1 MAAQNATALFQDIA
15 RCLAANSPFPTE
27 PGGNSRNLLRLLFC
41 RFQTQDALL
50 TTDQVPDR
58 FAAVKTAYPTAF
70 AP

>member
-1 MAAQNATALFQDIA
+1 MADQNAIGLFHDIA
-15 RCLAANSPFPTE
+15 YYLAANRPLTFD
-27 PGGNSRNLLRLLFC
+27 PGSNARSLLRLLFC
-41 RFQTQDALL
+41 RFQTQDTLL